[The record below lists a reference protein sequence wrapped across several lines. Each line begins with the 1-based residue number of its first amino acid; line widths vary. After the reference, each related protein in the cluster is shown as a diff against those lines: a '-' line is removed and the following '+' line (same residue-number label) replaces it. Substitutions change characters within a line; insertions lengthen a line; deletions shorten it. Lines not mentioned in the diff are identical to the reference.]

1 MRKNKK
7 APTLLVEGLR
17 GYISS
22 CITIITNP
30 NTINN
35 DIHGYTLPINYK
47 AANL

>member
-1 MRKNKK
+1 MKHKK
-7 APTLLVEGLR
+7 KPHLLAEWLR

-35 DIHGYTLPINYK
+35 DIHGYTLPIKYK